1 MTARLSRNRR
11 SRGRLLGG
19 LALLA
24 AALGVP
30 VLLRKAGA
38 APPLP
43 PHGWGRG
50 LRYSWRGQDVH
61 FQQSGDGEGLPVVLL
76 HSLGPGHDSAEW
88 QRTAEV
94 LARHYELLAPD
105 LPGWGRSANCCPK
118 MVTVEV
124 YVAFLRDFLADV
136 VRRPSVIVAAGT
148 GAAFAVAAVA
158 TAERVHSR
166 RAPHVRAL
174 ALVCPRG
181 LGGAD
186 EGAAGESPST
196 AGVSPRLRRAARLP
210 FVSTVAVSL
219 ATSRGAIRRH
229 LAHEV
234 FAAPERAD
242 AALCDYY
249 FRSARQPG
257 ASRALAA
264 WLGGALSLDVSAL
277 LPQLD
282 IPVWLGWGRQA
293 LSPPVETAD
302 VWLHLLPKS
311 PSGRPAQLEV
321 FDGAGFLPHLE
332 APVDFSRRLDGFLAN
347 PR

>member
-1 MTARLSRNRR
+1 MRARWQTNRR

-24 AALGVP
+24 AAVGVP

-43 PHGWGRG
+43 PQGWGRG

-61 FQQSGDGEGLPVVLL
+61 FQQTGGGEGRPVVLV
-76 HSLGPGHDSAEW
+76 HSLGPGHDGAEW
-88 QRTAEV
+88 QRAAEL

-105 LPGWGRSANCCPK
+105 LPGWGRSANCCPAAPAAE
-118 MVTVEV
+118 T

-136 VRRPSVIVAAGT
+136 VRRPAIVVAAGA
-148 GAAFAVAAVA
+148 GASFALAAVA
-158 TAERVHSR
+158 TAERVQGR
-166 RAPHVRAL
+166 REPPVHAL

-181 LGGAD
+181 LAD
-186 EGAAGESPST
+186 GDEAGAAASPAS
-196 AGVSPRLRRAARLP
+196 AARRLGHLARLP
-210 FVSTVAVSL
+210 LAGAFAVSL
-219 ATSRGAIRRH
+219 ATSRGAVRRH
-229 LAHEV
+229 LEHEV

-264 WLGGALSLDVSAL
+264 WLAGALTLDVSAL
-277 LPQLD
+277 LPRLAV
-282 IPVWLGWGRQA
+282 PVWLGWGRQA

-302 VWLHLLPKS
+302 LWLHLLPKS

-321 FDGAGFLPHLE
+321 FDGAGFLPQLE
-332 APVDFSRRLDGFLAN
+332 APVDFSRRLEAFLAHL
-347 PR
+347 R